1 MVALFHPRV
10 LEPGFDASITPETEI
25 DCFCRATSRFH
36 NTGNG
41 NRLFL
46 TPNFPGTRS
55 DGTST
60 APEMELVALQ
70 ALLLLQAPTFGSVFC
85 KPKRDPCQ

>member
-1 MVALFHPRV
+1 MLALFHPRV
-10 LEPGFDASITPETEI
+10 LEPGFGSSVTPETEI

-36 NTGNG
+36 HTGNG
-41 NRLFL
+41 NRLL
-46 TPNFPGTRS
+46 LPHNLPGTRPVGAS
-55 DGTST
+55 N
-60 APEMELVALQ
+60 APEKELVALQ